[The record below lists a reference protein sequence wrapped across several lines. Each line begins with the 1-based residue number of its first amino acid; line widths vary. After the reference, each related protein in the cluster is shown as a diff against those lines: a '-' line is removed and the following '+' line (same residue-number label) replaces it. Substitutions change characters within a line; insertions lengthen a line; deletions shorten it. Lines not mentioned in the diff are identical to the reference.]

1 VPRGISVF
9 DLVRDPGI
17 YNQKISR
24 SLMSYNPMYGNAQP
38 YGKATPNR
46 TGIQLN
52 IQYKDSLEKIV
63 ADVDAAYLSEI
74 AGVGSTQYRTFLVV
88 KGGIDF
94 NIHKFFDW
102 KKRLIVSTGYSLE
115 STNRDG
121 APVEKVSLSNNL
133 LDLGLEVEV
142 FKKMSVLGGYK
153 MLTSK
158 GNEFISVRNVYN
170 DLIVSNTST
179 NMNVAQTI
187 IAFGVKYRF
196 SEKSYLTVQ
205 DHLFSYKDNAAS
217 ANNYSLS
224 QILVMFNMNF

>member
-1 VPRGISVF
+1 
-9 DLVRDPGI
+9 
-17 YNQKISR
+17 
-24 SLMSYNPMYGNAQP
+24 MYGNAQP

-46 TGIQLN
+46 TGLQLN
-52 IQYKDSLEKIV
+52 MQYKDSLEKIV

-74 AGVGSTQYRTFLVV
+74 AGVGSKQYRTFLVL
-88 KGGIDF
+88 KGAIDF

-102 KKRLIVSTGYSLE
+102 KKRLIVTTGYSFE
-115 STNRDG
+115 STNRSG
-121 APVEKVSLSNNL
+121 ADAEKVNLSNNL

-142 FKKMSVLGGYK
+142 FKKMSVLGCYK

-170 DLIVSNTST
+170 DVIVNNNSK

-187 IAFGVKYRF
+187 IAFGLKYRF
-196 SEKSYLTVQ
+196 SEKSYLTIQ
-205 DHLFSYKDNAAS
+205 DHLFSYQDKSAS
-217 ANNYSLS
+217 NKNYSLS